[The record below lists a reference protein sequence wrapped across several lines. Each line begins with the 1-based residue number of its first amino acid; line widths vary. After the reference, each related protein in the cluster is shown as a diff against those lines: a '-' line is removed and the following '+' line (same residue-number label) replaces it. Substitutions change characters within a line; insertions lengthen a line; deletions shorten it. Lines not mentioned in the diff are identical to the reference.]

1 MKQLKYLSMIA
12 LALVFGLTSCSN
24 DDESGQGSGEAQSVY
39 IKLDQPTGRAAG
51 PSADGEIVEVSSGY
65 LYFLNANNGIT
76 KSIDI
81 SEDISD
87 LTKNGKTYTEIPG
100 NSSFVVM
107 VGNTDGKIDKNLMS
121 KATNLN
127 DIEAFILSVE
137 TQNEIKGV
145 TVYSNKGVIVKG
157 AESNTAE
164 LKLTPVPSRIELQ
177 TIKAG
182 GNLDSFKVKGIY
194 MNYTYKTAPIQ
205 GNGVDNQ
212 LIEMATEFP
221 EYVNIPGVLKDT
233 HVDGL
238 SLGSDQVWGYN
249 LLANDKIPHIVIHI
263 TDVEVKDG
271 YEADFSGNQ
280 YVTITGYK
288 EGATVLERLAQGT
301 IYKVSNDID
310 GGDLIIDEGDL
321 TPTPEMKSISVTVT
335 ASVMKWKAV
344 TVTPII

>member
-1 MKQLKYLSMIA
+1 MIA

-24 DDESGQGSGEAQSVY
+24 DDEPGQGSGEAQSVY
-39 IKLDQPTGRAAG
+39 IKLDQPTGSRAAG

-145 TVYSNKGVIVKG
+145 TVYKGVIVKG

-164 LKLTPVPSRIELQ
+164 LKLTPVPSRIELK

-182 GNLDSFKVKGIY
+182 GNLDSFKVKYFNCFI
-194 MNYTYKTAPIQ
+194 I
-205 GNGVDNQ
+205 
-212 LIEMATEFP
+212 LIFLINK
-221 EYVNIPGVLKDT
+221 YF
-233 HVDGL
+233 
-238 SLGSDQVWGYN
+238 YN
-249 LLANDKIPHIVIHI
+249 FFYP
-263 TDVEVKDG
+263 
-271 YEADFSGNQ
+271 
-280 YVTITGYK
+280 
-288 EGATVLERLAQGT
+288 
-301 IYKVSNDID
+301 
-310 GGDLIIDEGDL
+310 
-321 TPTPEMKSISVTVT
+321 
-335 ASVMKWKAV
+335 
-344 TVTPII
+344 

>member
-1 MKQLKYLSMIA
+1 M
-12 LALVFGLTSCSN
+12 
-24 DDESGQGSGEAQSVY
+24 
-39 IKLDQPTGRAAG
+39 
-51 PSADGEIVEVSSGY
+51 
-65 LYFLNANNGIT
+65 
-76 KSIDI
+76 
-81 SEDISD
+81 
-87 LTKNGKTYTEIPG
+87 TKNGKTYTEIPG

-164 LKLTPVPSRIELQ
+164 LKLTPVPSRIELK

-194 MNYTYKTAPIQ
+194 MNYTYETAPIQ

-212 LIEMATEFP
+212 LIEMNTEFS

-263 TDVEVKDG
+263 TDVTVKPG
-271 YEADFSGNQ
+271 YEADFSGDQ
-280 YVTITGYK
+280 FVTITGYK
-288 EGATVLERLAQGT
+288 EGSKVLEKLAQGT

-321 TPTPEMKSISVTVT
+321 TPNPEMKSISVTVT
-335 ASVMKWKAV
+335 AKVMEWKAV
-344 TVTPII
+344 DVTPII